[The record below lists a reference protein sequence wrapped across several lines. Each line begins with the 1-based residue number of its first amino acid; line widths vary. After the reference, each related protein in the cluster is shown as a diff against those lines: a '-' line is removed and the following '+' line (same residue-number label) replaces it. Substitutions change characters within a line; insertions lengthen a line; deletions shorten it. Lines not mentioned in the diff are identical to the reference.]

1 MKIIIIGGV
10 AGGATTAARLR
21 RLDEN
26 AEIVL
31 FERSGFISYANCGLP
46 YYVGGVIEDGEELTL
61 QTPEAFYK
69 RFRIVVKVR
78 HEVKKI
84 DRAEKKVIVA
94 DLENGVTFSENYDKL
109 ILSPGARPLV
119 PQYYKAGER
128 TFTLRTVEDALKIR
142 EFTDRNAPK
151 SALVLGGGFIG
162 LEMAENLQ
170 ERGIRVTIVQRGGHL
185 LNTVDEDIASF
196 IHAEFRRRGVEL
208 LLNADVTDIAERAGK
223 VFTTVKDRGEIP
235 TDMAVLAIGVVPES
249 SLAKEAGL
257 RLGVKGAVAVNDR
270 MQTSDPDIYAV
281 GDAVETEYFVTGEKA
296 VVSLAGPANKQG
308 RVAADNICGVG
319 SRYGGPQGSSVIKLF
334 GLTAAT
340 TGLNEK
346 AARAAGYDFEKVVL
360 SPSSHA
366 GYYPGAKVMTMKV
379 LYERKTLKLL
389 GAEIVGREGVDKR
402 IDVLATAMR
411 AGMKADELKE
421 LDLAYAPPYS
431 SAKDPVNMAGFMI
444 ENIEKGLV
452 KQFHYED
459 LASLR
464 KRGDVVL
471 LDTRTAG
478 EYRRAHA
485 EGFINIP
492 LDDLRGRL
500 DELDKGKTVFI
511 MCQSGVRSYVAARI
525 LSQNGF
531 DCYHFSGGYRLYES
545 IFADKTAAEEAYLCG
560 MEK

>member
-10 AGGATTAARLR
+10 AGGATAAARLR

-46 YYVGGVIEDGEELTL
+46 YYVGGVIEDGEELSL

-208 LLNADVTDIAERAGK
+208 LLNADVTDIAERDGK
-223 VFTTVKDRGEIP
+223 VFTAVKDRGEIP

-249 SLAKEAGL
+249 SLAKRRG
-257 RLGVKGAVAVNDR
+257 
-270 MQTSDPDIYAV
+270 
-281 GDAVETEYFVTGEKA
+281 
-296 VVSLAGPANKQG
+296 
-308 RVAADNICGVG
+308 CGW
-319 SRYGGPQGSSVIKLF
+319 
-334 GLTAAT
+334 A
-340 TGLNEK
+340 
-346 AARAAGYDFEKVVL
+346 
-360 SPSSHA
+360 
-366 GYYPGAKVMTMKV
+366 
-379 LYERKTLKLL
+379 
-389 GAEIVGREGVDKR
+389 
-402 IDVLATAMR
+402 
-411 AGMKADELKE
+411 
-421 LDLAYAPPYS
+421 
-431 SAKDPVNMAGFMI
+431 
-444 ENIEKGLV
+444 
-452 KQFHYED
+452 
-459 LASLR
+459 
-464 KRGDVVL
+464 
-471 LDTRTAG
+471 
-478 EYRRAHA
+478 
-485 EGFINIP
+485 
-492 LDDLRGRL
+492 
-500 DELDKGKTVFI
+500 
-511 MCQSGVRSYVAARI
+511 
-525 LSQNGF
+525 
-531 DCYHFSGGYRLYES
+531 
-545 IFADKTAAEEAYLCG
+545 
-560 MEK
+560 